1 MKLEAFRDNEFFLK
15 WIEKIPTKY
24 RHVNICKFI
33 ETNRYLPSNVSHLA
47 GHYSFSIFPMHEEIL
62 NCMDPNSNV
71 RDVTVMKGVQTD
83 ICRAPAGALQIS
95 WRSLLLSDLETISGQ

>member
-1 MKLEAFRDNEFFLK
+1 M
-15 WIEKIPTKY
+15 IPTKY

-71 RDVTVMKGVQTD
+71 RDVTVMKGVQT
-83 ICRAPAGALQIS
+83 GFT
-95 WRSLLLSDLETISGQ
+95 TITENVILYYAVQERGTR